1 MATIKRA
8 LSTKINASGRAEIL
22 LRVSVSHSVSHRIKS
37 GVYISADRFKD
48 GKFTNPRD
56 PEGKREVR
64 EAQDKLEG
72 IEKFLIRLCED
83 NPIEKVTKD
92 FVLAQLELFLNPPQ
106 EEIVVAPNIVLN
118 NF

>member
-37 GVYISADRFKD
+37 GVYITADRFKD
-48 GKFTNPRD
+48 GKFANPRD

-64 EAQDKLEG
+64 EVQDKLEE

-83 NPIEKVTKD
+83 NPVEKVTKD
-92 FVLAQLELFLNPPQ
+92 FVLAQLDLFLN
-106 EEIVVAPNIVLN
+106 
-118 NF
+118 

>member
-48 GKFTNPRD
+48 GKFYESARPGGET
-56 PEGKREVR
+56 
-64 EAQDKLEG
+64 
-72 IEKFLIRLCED
+72 
-83 NPIEKVTKD
+83 
-92 FVLAQLELFLNPPQ
+92 
-106 EEIVVAPNIVLN
+106 
-118 NF
+118 